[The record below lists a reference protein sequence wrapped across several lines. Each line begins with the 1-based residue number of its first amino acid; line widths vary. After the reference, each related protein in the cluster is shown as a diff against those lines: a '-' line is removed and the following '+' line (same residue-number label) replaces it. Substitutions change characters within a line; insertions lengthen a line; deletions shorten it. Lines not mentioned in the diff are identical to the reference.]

1 MRPCLGTYA
10 KCCDLSLTDQQP
22 VRVRFPHWF
31 FHERTNFNK
40 PTTSRKSG
48 DDRRILPIFS
58 NQPMKANRLLLLSA
72 GLNLILAGASV
83 WLLFGHSD
91 RAPVGAKS
99 DSPAPQAPAKFNWR
113 QLESEDFSTYIANL
127 RAVGCPEQ
135 TVRSIVTA
143 EVAAQFEEERQAIAS
158 CPATTEAARRQ
169 QRQLL
174 DRLPCEQQAVVAGL
188 LGSPSGGT
196 SPAVGSSAS
205 NAGTSSGQ
213 PAFANAASGGNAST
227 ANAPSAILPANPASP
242 SASTQQGTSS
252 ISQPGSVAA
261 AAGPSQSGRTRPSW
275 MTAQWLAD
283 QLYRAKY
290 GTEAFLVHNLEAG
303 PQSAGQ

>member
-1 MRPCLGTYA
+1 
-10 KCCDLSLTDQQP
+10 
-22 VRVRFPHWF
+22 
-31 FHERTNFNK
+31 
-40 PTTSRKSG
+40 
-48 DDRRILPIFS
+48 
-58 NQPMKANRLLLLSA
+58 MKANRLLLLSA

-83 WLLFGHSD
+83 WLFLAHSG

-99 DSPAPQAPAKFNWR
+99 DSPAPPTPAKFNWW

-158 CPATTEAARRQ
+158 RPATTEAARQQ

-174 DRLPCEQQAVVAGL
+174 DRLPREQQAVVAGL

-196 SPAVGSSAS
+196 SPAAGSLAS
-205 NAGTSSGQ
+205 NAGTNAGQ
-213 PAFANAASGGNAST
+213 PAYANSASGGNAST
-227 ANAPSAILPANPASP
+227 ANASSAIPPANPAGP
-242 SASTQQGTSS
+242 SASLQPATSPNAQQGAVTA
-252 ISQPGSVAA
+252 P
-261 AAGPSQSGRTRPSW
+261 AGPSQSGRARPSW
-275 MTAQWLAD
+275 MTAQWLDD

-290 GTEAFLVHNLEAG
+290 GTEAFLVHNLDAG